1 MTQHPNTYDPALQL
15 AINIG
20 EARERAGMTIR
31 DLARVTGRNKD
42 ALNRM
47 ETNGQKVTVIDLMA
61 IAQATNTPVHTLI
74 PVQL

>member
-1 MTQHPNTYDPALQL
+1 
-15 AINIG
+15 
-20 EARERAGMTIR
+20 MTIR

>member
-1 MTQHPNTYDPALQL
+1 MTQHPNSYDPALQL

>member
-1 MTQHPNTYDPALQL
+1 MTQHPNSYDPALQL

-47 ETNGQKVTVIDLMA
+47 ETNGQKVTV
-61 IAQATNTPVHTLI
+61 T
-74 PVQL
+74 